1 MNVRLE
7 IAKRTEELYINSN
20 LSYAAA
26 FEQAKKENSERNEKL
41 ERISNFKRAIKNFIY
56 R

>member
-1 MNVRLE
+1 MNIHLE
-7 IAKRTEELYINSN
+7 IAKRTEELYVETY

-41 ERISNFKRAIKNFIY
+41 ERISNFKRTIKNFIY
-56 R
+56 

>member
-1 MNVRLE
+1 MNNHLKT
-7 IAKRTEELYINSN
+7 AKRAEEIYSETH

-41 ERISNFKRAIKNFIY
+41 ERISNFKRTIKNFIY
-56 R
+56 